1 MKPIN
6 RFLAVLAA
14 GLLVPAT
21 SAVAQQDAAAPTGDA
36 DAAPETV
43 ESKPKAMDLDALL
56 AAVQAGWADERTENE
71 RREAEFQAAK
81 QNQAKLLADAEAAL
95 AREEDLSQQLEK
107 TFADNEITLAQM
119 TDALAAKLGT
129 LGELFGVVRQVAGD
143 TRSHVEDSPTSLQ
156 LGTERADFLL
166 ELGKSKKLPAIGDLE
181 RLWYEL
187 QREMT
192 ESGKVT
198 RFTAPV
204 VSGKGEV
211 TEQEVIRVGTFV
223 TIADGRFLVYQD
235 GKLKELGK
243 QPGSRYS
250 STVDNFAAAT
260 DGLTKLA
267 IDPGR
272 GQILALLVN
281 TPTFQEQLG
290 QGGPVGATIIVVGLL
305 TAGLAVIRW
314 IMITI
319 TSRKVSTAQKNP
331 VASSDNP
338 LGRVITVYEE
348 NAATDPETLE
358 LKLDEAIM
366 RETAKLERFIW
377 LIKVVSVVA
386 PLMGLLGT
394 VTGMIQTFQM
404 ITLFGTGDPKMMAD
418 GISVAL
424 VKTMLGLYA
433 AIPLV
438 LLHAAVANSSKRV
451 VDVLEEQSTG
461 LVAARAE
468 GNN

>member
-1 MKPIN
+1 MN
-6 RFLAVLAA
+6 RFNRTFAVLTAA
-14 GLLVPAT
+14 LLLPAA
-21 SAVAQQDAAAPTGDA
+21 SAFAQSDAAAPEGDA
-36 DAAPETV
+36 AAAPQTIDA
-43 ESKPKAMDLDALL
+43 KPTAMDLDALL
-56 AAVQAGWADERTENE
+56 TAVQNGWADERKENQ
-71 RREAEFQAAK
+71 RRETEFQQAK
-81 QNQAKLLADAEAAL
+81 ANQAKLLADAEAAL
-95 AREEDLSQQLEK
+95 AREEDLSQRLET
-107 TFADNEITLAQM
+107 TFADNEIKLAQL
-119 TDALAAKLGT
+119 TDALTSKLGT

-143 TRSHVEDSPTSLQ
+143 TRSNVEGSMTSLQ
-156 LGTERADFLL
+156 LGEERADFLL
-166 ELGKSKKLPAIGDLE
+166 ELGKSKKLPAIADLE

-204 VSGKGEV
+204 IDGKGEV
-211 TEQEVIRVGTFV
+211 TEEEVIRVGTFV

-243 QPGSRYS
+243 QPGSRYT
-250 STVDNFAAAT
+250 STVDDFAAAT
-260 DGLTKLA
+260 DGLAKLA

-272 GQILALLVN
+272 GGILALLVN

-305 TAGLAVIRW
+305 TAILAVIRW
-314 IMITI
+314 VMITN
-319 TSRKVSTAQKNP
+319 TSRKVSAAQKNP
-331 VASSDNP
+331 VASNTNP
-338 LGRVITVYEE
+338 LGRVIAIYEE
-348 NAATDPETLE
+348 NAQTDPETLE

-366 RETAKLERFIW
+366 KETAKLERFIW

-424 VKTMLGLYA
+424 VTTMLGLYA

-468 GNN
+468 GSN